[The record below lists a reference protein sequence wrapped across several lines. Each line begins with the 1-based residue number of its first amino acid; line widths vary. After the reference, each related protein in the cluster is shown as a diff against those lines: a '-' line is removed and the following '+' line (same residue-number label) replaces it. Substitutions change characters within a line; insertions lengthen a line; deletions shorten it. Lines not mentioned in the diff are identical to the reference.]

1 MKTFKQYL
9 TEAKE
14 GKNLHLEHLEDEV
27 LNNGINGTRGAINF
41 LQSLRDML
49 AGSSKKSVNVTV
61 KWDGAPAIFAG
72 INPENDKFF
81 VGTKGVFNVTP
92 KVNYTDAD
100 IDANHSSGGLN
111 EKLKVALKY
120 LPKLGITDVL
130 QGDMLFTQDDLSTE
144 TIDGIPYTTF
154 TPNTITY
161 AVPTESSD
169 KIKKAKMGIVWHTT
183 YSGTKLQDMRASFG
197 ANISGLTNSNDVW
210 FTDADYKDT
219 SGTVN
224 FNKSETDKITA
235 VLSLAG
241 KTFRKM
247 TANFMK
253 QLMSRNDI
261 VVLIKTYNNT
271 KVREGQK
278 ISNTT
283 KHTSDLIKYID
294 VKLQKNID
302 RVKTP
307 KAKQAKKQT
316 KDEIVGFLSS
326 QKKGLQAV
334 FDMQN
339 HLVDA
344 KNMVIR
350 KLESAKGVMGTFIR
364 TENGYRVTPA
374 EGFVAIDQMG
384 SAVKLVDRMEFSRA
398 NFNAAKN
405 WTK

>member
-1 MKTFKQYL
+1 MLTFKEYL

-92 KVNYTDAD
+92 KVTYTDAD
-100 IDANHSSGGLN
+100 IDANHSSAGLN
-111 EKLKVALKY
+111 AKLKVALKY

-130 QGDMLFTQDDLSTE
+130 QGDMLFTQDDLTTE
-144 TIDGIPYTTF
+144 TIDGIPHITF

-161 AVPTESSD
+161 AVPKESAS
-169 KIKKAKMGIVWHTT
+169 KIEKSKMGIVWHTT

-197 ANISGLTNSNDVW
+197 ANIKGLTKTNDVW

-253 QLMSRNDI
+253 QLMSRQDI
-261 VVLIKTYNNT
+261 VTLIKTYHNV

-278 ISNTT
+278 ISNPT
-283 KHTSDLIKYID
+283 KHTSDLINYIG

-302 RVKTP
+302 SVKTP
-307 KAKQAKKQT
+307 KAKQTKKQT
-316 KDEIVGFLSS
+316 KDAVVGFLSS
-326 QKKGLQAV
+326 NKKSLESI

-339 HLVDA
+339 QLVDA

-350 KLESAKGVMGTFIR
+350 KLESAKGVMDTFIR